1 MSMISILNRV
11 RKDIRA
17 ASGQARSVRCRYDRR
32 SLQGTFESGRKQAIP
47 RDDRRARRDALSL
60 KKQVHGFGRDA
71 RERGS
76 DNPIGIATSGTSTDL
91 YT

>member
-11 RKDIRA
+11 RKDIGA

-32 SLQGTFESGRKQAIP
+32 SLQGNSESGPKQ
-47 RDDRRARRDALSL
+47 

-76 DNPIGIATSGTSTDL
+76 DNPIGIATSSTSTDL